1 MIEVTGIAGT
11 PEHTAA
17 VYLADQLARLW
28 PGLRDSA
35 AAIEKVCIAA
45 NVKLTGYGVGDVDI
59 VLAACFRS
67 GERNFRPRSPVMVKD
82 SGHAE
87 LRPVNVRNLIVAIE
101 VKDHDAGA
109 VRYAGDSVEVLYTKR
124 GRQEWK
130 GATEQNINQV
140 HAIADYFRDVIGD
153 KPFVHRA
160 LIMQGLAEVR
170 AAGVLPAGYDALS
183 FLAAIAATSG
193 GARRGPSGLV
203 LSSTSDVL
211 ARFAL
216 AAPIFVP
223 VRPTA
228 LDRRR
233 MDAVASNAREAPRI
247 EEAFGEKLLRLRGT
261 GGTGKTVMLLHAAWA
276 AFRARGLR
284 TMFLT
289 YNLALAADIRRTM
302 TLMGVPSSPEEGGI
316 KVQSVMAF
324 MSSWMRRLGTI
335 AVDGV
340 AIEHYESNC
349 VVTLELLRGG
359 AVQSGDI
366 AGIKGENPEAYDFGT
381 IVVDEAQ
388 DCPQVE
394 ADLLKA
400 LYVPNQIALADGVD
414 QMVRRDV
421 ATDWDRGVAPAN
433 RLLITLGECLR
444 MKRNLAVFLNVVAE
458 LGGAGPGVRPSEAAG
473 GGKVVILRRPYRD
486 YPDLHAELLAGAGA
500 TGNAEVDILHC
511 VPWSRGP
518 AAHSARRDIVAD
530 LRGMGASVWDGTDK
544 DVRQQFPRSSK
555 EHRVVHY
562 ESCRGLEGWIVALH
576 DADTYFADCERYRA
590 GLGLSA
596 DEQASYADLAQLARA
611 YAWRR
616 MMIAMTRPID
626 TLVLTISDVPSA
638 FTGAL
643 VDAARRCRDFVDVR
657 D

>member
-1 MIEVTGIAGT
+1 MIEVTGITGT
-11 PEHTAA
+11 PEHSAA
-17 VYLADQLARLW
+17 VYLSEQLARLW
-28 PGLRDSA
+28 PGLRNSA

-45 NVKLTGYGVGDVDI
+45 NVKLTGYGVGDIDI
-59 VLAACFRS
+59 VLAACFRP
-67 GERNFRPRSPVMVKD
+67 GERSFRPRSPVMVKD
-82 SGHAE
+82 SGQAE

-130 GATEQNINQV
+130 GATEQNIAQL
-140 HAIADYFRDVIGD
+140 HAIADYLRDVIGER
-153 KPFVHRA
+153 PFVHRA
-160 LIMQGLAEVR
+160 LIMQGLAEVA

-183 FLAAIAATSG
+183 FLSAIAATSG
-193 GARRGPSGLV
+193 GVRRGQNGLV
-203 LSSTSDVL
+203 LSSTSDAL
-211 ARFAL
+211 ARKAIG
-216 AAPIFVP
+216 APIFVP
-223 VRPTA
+223 VLPTA

-233 MDAVASNAREAPRI
+233 MDAVAYNGREAPRI

-276 AFRARGLR
+276 AFRTRGLR
-284 TMFLT
+284 TLFLT

-324 MSSWMRRLGTI
+324 MGSWMRRLGTI
-335 AVDGV
+335 AGDGA
-340 AIEHYESNC
+340 AIEDYEPNC
-349 VVTLELLRGG
+349 VATLELLRGG
-359 AVQSGDI
+359 AVLPSDVDR
-366 AGIKGENPEAYDFGT
+366 IKGENPESYDFGA

-400 LYVPNQIALADGVD
+400 LYAPHQIALADGVD
-414 QMVRRDV
+414 QLVRRDV
-421 ATDWDRGVAPAN
+421 ATDWDRGVAPAD
-433 RLLITLGECLR
+433 RLLISLGECLR
-444 MKRNLAVFLNVVAE
+444 MKRNLAVFLNLVAE

-473 GGKVVILRRPYRD
+473 GGRVVILRRPYCD
-486 YPDLHAELLAGAGA
+486 YPDLHGDLLARASA

-518 AAHSARRDIVAD
+518 AGHVVRRDIVAD

-576 DADTYFADCERYRA
+576 DADTYFADCEHYRA
-590 GLGLSA
+590 GLRLSP
-596 DEQASYADLAQLARA
+596 DEQAAYADLAQLARA

-626 TLVLTISDVPSA
+626 TLVLTISDTPSVFA
-638 FTGAL
+638 AAL
-643 VDAARRCRDFVDVR
+643 VDAARRCRDFVEVR